1 MTCQSVISDLSDVDS
16 PSVATAR
23 MHILRFSSD
32 GPGKL
37 AGARRRT
44 LCVHGTLKK
53 WALYRVTF
61 LSRSCPELA
70 VYLHTWLGS
79 QRL

>member
-16 PSVATAR
+16 PSVATASCWT
-23 MHILRFSSD
+23 MHILFRFSSD
-32 GPGKL
+32 GPDGKL

-53 WALYRVTF
+53 WVLYRVTF

-70 VYLHTWLGS
+70 VYLCI
-79 QRL
+79 